1 MLESTSRLAWS
12 STIWQGMGSGLNAF
26 KHLIIRKSNGKSE
39 IVKDFDWTA
48 DANSVKIKS
57 RGK

>member
-1 MLESTSRLAWS
+1 MLESTSRLART

-48 DANSVKIKS
+48 DANGVITKS
-57 RGK
+57 RRK